1 MRAFRWIIAGLAAV
15 AALGLGGCGEH
26 EQVISYKQ
34 GKYQGKPDQL
44 PWNNAPL
51 AWGSAKWTQGNEQ
64 SWEDEIKTRTQN
76 QNEYVRIQHY

>member
-1 MRAFRWIIAGLAAV
+1 MRIFGWVIAGIVAL

-26 EQVISYKQ
+26 EQVIAYKQ
-34 GKYQGKPDQL
+34 GKYQGKPDTL

-51 AWGSAKWTQGNEQ
+51 AYDSAKWTQGNEQ
-64 SWEDEIKTRTQN
+64 SWQDEIKARTQN